1 LALQTGGKA
10 RQDVESLICGQRIKP
25 GFVDGSVAAAYGLS
39 TIPAEGACVTR
50 LDEMAARLDAAL
62 SKLETAAGPLV
73 EARSRAKTDAATIT
87 SLNTEREDLYA
98 RVATLEEDSR
108 SLLGITEEVEGR
120 LDGAIAEIRQA
131 LGR

>member
-1 LALQTGGKA
+1 M
-10 RQDVESLICGQRIKP
+10 
-25 GFVDGSVAAAYGLS
+25 
-39 TIPAEGACVTR
+39 TR

-62 SKLETAAGPLV
+62 SKLETVAGPLV

-87 SLNTEREDLYA
+87 SLNAEREDLYA